1 MNQYCREGKVPKM
14 QLTFF
19 SFITDMN
26 EPAGTIDFNYN
37 ENGFKI
43 DYMKIPTGCRIP
55 LDPAICDTILC

>member
-1 MNQYCREGKVPKM
+1 M

-26 EPAGTIDFNYN
+26 EPMDMNNVNAFN

-43 DYMKIPTGCRIP
+43 DYRTMAMSNGCRIP
-55 LDPAICDTILC
+55 PNPARCNTGSGASGC

>member
-1 MNQYCREGKVPKM
+1 M

-26 EPAGTIDFNYN
+26 EPMDMNNAGSFN

-43 DYMKIPTGCRIP
+43 DYRTMAMSNGCRIP
-55 LDPAICDTILC
+55 PPNPARCNTVSGC